1 MSSGPFNVLAGLH
14 GCNHPAPGYAQQP
27 CMFLSLEKARL
38 WLILCA
44 RLQMLENAAEQGT
57 RPEMDAAQLS
67 RSRRL
72 ERLKLRSQRHMP
84 QPAPGASAEAG
95 AAGSDVAAS
104 FKSTMSIFGSSSSSS
119 SSSSKRERT
128 ENKAGGWLSR
138 VQVRLVAGPEWF
150 TV

>member
-1 MSSGPFNVLAGLH
+1 
-14 GCNHPAPGYAQQP
+14 
-27 CMFLSLEKARL
+27 
-38 WLILCA
+38 
-44 RLQMLENAAEQGT
+44 MLENAAEQGT